1 MRTILFVF
9 TTLLS
14 ITRLSA
20 QELQVPVALKHF
32 VEQSFQKYPKVSE
45 MNEMVNLN
53 EAKVGLGKTAF
64 FPTAMGDLSYRLQY
78 PTPAIEF
85 PGASGQIQQIK
96 IQPADNYNASITLVQ
111 PIIDMRANSM
121 LNKAKSDLDVSKDNL
136 EGFKINL
143 AYQIAQIYY
152 SIIFLNKSLTVQQE
166 QINLLQSTLQQ
177 IKVKVKNGD
186 ALNYDLVSTEVKYAN
201 AGNFYTD
208 LKSQLDKQYN
218 YLGMLTGNQGKDYLN
233 DSGFNTTGF
242 TLITDSL
249 SELALR
255 NNPEIRMAG
264 DKVKSAGWDIISA
277 ERLRLPALN
286 LLTGLGYKNGFMPN
300 IDVVSFNYF
309 VGVGV
314 TIPIFSASRPGFQRK
329 LAVINHDASKL
340 ALETQKVNL
349 NKDVL
354 NALDDIHKNQKKL
367 ASADTLIK
375 QAQLAQSLAT
385 DRYKFGVITNLEVL
399 TAVSNLKEAQLGQL
413 QFEYNLLLSRMD
425 LCRLAGIR
433 WW

>member
-14 ITRLSA
+14 ITTLSA

-152 SIIFLNKSLTVQQE
+152 
-166 QINLLQSTLQQ
+166 
-177 IKVKVKNGD
+177 
-186 ALNYDLVSTEVKYAN
+186 
-201 AGNFYTD
+201 
-208 LKSQLDKQYN
+208 
-218 YLGMLTGNQGKDYLN
+218 
-233 DSGFNTTGF
+233 
-242 TLITDSL
+242 
-249 SELALR
+249 
-255 NNPEIRMAG
+255 
-264 DKVKSAGWDIISA
+264 
-277 ERLRLPALN
+277 
-286 LLTGLGYKNGFMPN
+286 
-300 IDVVSFNYF
+300 
-309 VGVGV
+309 
-314 TIPIFSASRPGFQRK
+314 
-329 LAVINHDASKL
+329 
-340 ALETQKVNL
+340 
-349 NKDVL
+349 
-354 NALDDIHKNQKKL
+354 
-367 ASADTLIK
+367 
-375 QAQLAQSLAT
+375 
-385 DRYKFGVITNLEVL
+385 
-399 TAVSNLKEAQLGQL
+399 
-413 QFEYNLLLSRMD
+413 
-425 LCRLAGIR
+425 
-433 WW
+433 